1 MSLQEPERARAASAL
16 YRHLVLPEMWRIVLG
31 DYRRTRLRTPTL
43 LTFGAD
49 DPAFPPA
56 LTDHLLR
63 SYAAYADHVEA
74 AFIRGAAHFIAD
86 ERPEAVVDHALKFF
100 AEPARQADLR

>member
-1 MSLQEPERARAASAL
+1 
-16 YRHLVLPEMWRIVLG
+16 
-31 DYRRTRLRTPTL
+31 
-43 LTFGAD
+43 
-49 DPAFPPA
+49 
-56 LTDHLLR
+56 LLR

>member
-1 MSLQEPERARAASAL
+1 M
-16 YRHLVLPEMWRIVLG
+16 
-31 DYRRTRLRTPTL
+31 RRTPN
-43 LTFGAD
+43 
-49 DPAFPPA
+49 
-56 LTDHLLR
+56 
-63 SYAAYADHVEA
+63 VEA